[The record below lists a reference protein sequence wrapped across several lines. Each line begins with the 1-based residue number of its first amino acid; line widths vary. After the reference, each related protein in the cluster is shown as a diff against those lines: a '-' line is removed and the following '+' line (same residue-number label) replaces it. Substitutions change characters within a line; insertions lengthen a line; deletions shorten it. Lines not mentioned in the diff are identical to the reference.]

1 MNSSWSARNRSYKIA
16 MSNVREER
24 TSLTA
29 NTIWFMCAKTIAYA
43 FNFALPLVLVRRLS
57 QHEFGL
63 YKQVFLIVGT
73 AVITL
78 PVGFGMSAF
87 YFLPREE
94 ARARIVFNIVLFYFA
109 IAATLGLALLFY
121 PELLGVIFR
130 NTDVVDYAPL
140 IALVC
145 FFWILSAPL
154 ETVVIANNES
164 RLATVIIV
172 GAQLSKAALLLM
184 AALSIGS
191 VRAIIY
197 AGTIHGII
205 QVSVFLWYLTSRF
218 GAFWTHVSWS
228 TMRMQLAYALP
239 LGLAAFLFRAQ
250 SDLHNYFVSYKFTA
264 ADYAIY
270 AIGCFNIVFT
280 DIVSEAVGSVMI
292 PRINYLASLGERREI
307 IELLARMLRKVAA
320 LFLPLYL
327 FLLVTGREFIGF
339 LFTERYLASW
349 PIFAINLTLI
359 PISLFSISYDPVV
372 RAYPEYR
379 FFLIKLRTALL
390 IVLFV
395 LLHVLTGWLGLVG
408 AVMSVVIVVLL
419 ENIISAAKSAHVLG
433 VKPRDI
439 VLLKD
444 VGKILLAAVVAAVL
458 TWIVRGLVL
467 PARPIVAL
475 AICAVV
481 FGVVF
486 AGLILLLRVL
496 THEERLA
503 LKQRTRKL
511 SFIGNASALL

>member
-1 MNSSWSARNRSYKIA
+1 

-73 AVITL
+73 AVVTL
-78 PVGFGMSAF
+78 PVGFGMSAY

-109 IAATLGLALLFY
+109 IAATLGLTLLLY
-121 PELLGVIFR
+121 PELLGLVFR
-130 NTDVVDYAPL
+130 NTDVVGYAPL
-140 IALVC
+140 IGLVC

-172 GAQLSKAALLLM
+172 GVQLSKAALLLM

-205 QVSVFLWYLTSRF
+205 QVSVFLWYLISRF
-218 GAFWTHVSWS
+218 GAFWTHFSWA
-228 TMRMQLAYALP
+228 TMRRQLAYALP
-239 LGLAAFLFRAQ
+239 LGLAAFLMKAHG
-250 SDLHNYFVSYKFTA
+250 DLHNYFVSYKFTA

-270 AIGCFNIVFT
+270 AIGCFNIIFT
-280 DIVSEAVGSVMI
+280 DIVGDAVGSVMI
-292 PRINYLASLGERREI
+292 PRINYLATLGERREI
-307 IELLARMLRKVAA
+307 IELLARMVRKVAV
-320 LFLPLYL
+320 LFLPLYF
-327 FLLVTGREFIGF
+327 FLLVAGREFITF

-349 PIFAINLTLI
+349 PIFAINLGLI
-359 PISLFSISYDPVV
+359 PLSLLSLSYDPVV

-379 FFLIKLRTALL
+379 FFLIKLRAILLVVLL
-390 IVLFV
+390 I
-395 LLHVLTGWLGLVG
+395 LLNILTRWFGLVG
-408 AVMSVVIVVLL
+408 AVMSVVSVVML
-419 ENIISAAKSAHVLG
+419 ENTISTAKSAHVLG
-433 VKPRDI
+433 VKARDI

-444 VGKILLAAVVAAVL
+444 VGKILFAAVVAAAI
-458 TWIVRGLVL
+458 TWIVRGVVL
-467 PARPIVAL
+467 PARPFVVL
-475 AICAVV
+475 SICAVV

-486 AGLILLLRVL
+486 AGLILMLKVM

-511 SFIGNASALL
+511 SFIGNVSALR